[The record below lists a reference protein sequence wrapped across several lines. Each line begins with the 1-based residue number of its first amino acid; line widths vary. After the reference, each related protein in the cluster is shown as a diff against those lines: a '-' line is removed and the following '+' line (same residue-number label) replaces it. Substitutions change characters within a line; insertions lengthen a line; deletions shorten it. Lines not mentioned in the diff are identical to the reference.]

1 MNRNR
6 TIIRADG
13 TRARTWVRTL
23 PNNSF
28 TKRLKLRKKRME
40 NLYGKRV
47 EEPSKNKLKS
57 KREKTAA
64 LNKLKKRL
72 YKI

>member
-6 TIIRADG
+6 TIVRADG

-40 NLYGKRV
+40 NLYGK
-47 EEPSKNKLKS
+47 EQKNHQ
-57 KREKTAA
+57 KT
-64 LNKLKKRL
+64 N
-72 YKI
+72 